1 MFVRIE
7 TRDGLVGW
15 GEAACLGGPTWS
27 EESAESIVATLERYV
42 APWLVGRDATQ
53 IEALRLEMARRV
65 QGNPFARAA
74 VEMALWDLNGRALG
88 VPVHRLLGGR
98 VRDRVPLSWSLAV
111 DEPRRRGARRRAT
124 KVARGHRIF
133 KIKTA
138 AHPVAEDVARV
149 RAIREAVGPDVRLRV
164 DANQGWDRPT
174 ALRAIRAIE
183 PYDLDFVEQPV
194 PRWDLD
200 GLAEIARSVTVPIMA
215 DESCCSPQ
223 DALAIARR
231 GGVSI
236 LALKLTKSAGLL
248 GTMAI
253 ARIAEAAG
261 LGCYVGCMIETS
273 LGTAA
278 YLQVALAASPVT
290 WGCELFGPLLLR
302 GDVVRRAGPL
312 RRRLHS
318 RPGRS
323 RARRR
328 GRRDRAQGVDAALT
342 ARYSPS
348 RGGARIGARRV
359 RARRSGGWRRPRSR
373 PGPPGSRGPRRS
385 RAARRGPSAPRPTRA
400 ATRRAAR

>member
-1 MFVRIE
+1 
-7 TRDGLVGW
+7 
-15 GEAACLGGPTWS
+15 
-27 EESAESIVATLERYV
+27 
-42 APWLVGRDATQ
+42 
-53 IEALRLEMARRV
+53 
-65 QGNPFARAA
+65 
-74 VEMALWDLNGRALG
+74 MALWDLNGRALG

-111 DEPRRRGARRRAT
+111 SSPDAELVEARE
-124 KVARGHRIF
+124 KVAKGHRIF

-174 ALRAIRAIE
+174 ALRAIRAME

-215 DESCCSPQ
+215 DESCGSPQ
-223 DALAIARR
+223 EALAIARR

-236 LALKLTKSAGLL
+236 LALKLTKSAGLAP
-248 GTMAI
+248 TMAI

-278 YLQVALAASPVT
+278 YLQAALAAPPVT
-290 WGCELFGPLLLR
+290 WGCELFGPLLLK
-302 GDVVRRAGPL
+302 GDVVREPVRYADGCILALEGPGL
-312 RRRLHS
+312 
-318 RPGRS
+318 
-323 RARRR
+323 
-328 GRRDRAQGVDAALT
+328 GVEVDEAALKE
-342 ARYSPS
+342 
-348 RGGARIGARRV
+348 
-359 RARRSGGWRRPRSR
+359 W
-373 PGPPGSRGPRRS
+373 
-385 RAARRGPSAPRPTRA
+385 
-400 ATRRAAR
+400 TRR

>member
-1 MFVRIE
+1 MKIADVRVIQADIPVERPHKMSFTTLEMMNFVFVRLE
-7 TRDGLVGW
+7 TGDGLVGW

-27 EESAESIVATLERYV
+27 EESSESVAATIERYI
-42 APWLVGRDATQ
+42 APWLVGREAGE
-53 IEALRLEMARRV
+53 IEPLARELARRV

-111 DEPRRRGARRRAT
+111 TSGEAEVAEARE

-138 AHPVAEDVARV
+138 AHPVGEDVAGV
-149 RAIREAVGPDVRLRV
+149 KAIREAVGPDVRLRV
-164 DANQGWDRPT
+164 DANQGWDRPA
-174 ALRAIRAIE
+174 ALRAIRAME

-200 GLAEIARSVTVPIMA
+200 GLAEIARSVSVPIMA
-215 DESCCSPQ
+215 DESCGSTQ

-231 GGVSI
+231 GGVAI
-236 LALKLTKSAGLL
+236 LALKLTKSAGLAN
-248 GTMAI
+248 TMAI

-278 YLQVALAASPVT
+278 YLHAALAAAPVT

-302 GDVVRRAGPL
+302 GDVVREPVRYADGCIL
-312 RRRLHS
+312 ALDA
-318 RPGRS
+318 PGL
-323 RARRR
+323 
-328 GRRDRAQGVDAALT
+328 GVEVDELALK
-342 ARYSPS
+342 AWIRH
-348 RGGARIGARRV
+348 
-359 RARRSGGWRRPRSR
+359 
-373 PGPPGSRGPRRS
+373 
-385 RAARRGPSAPRPTRA
+385 
-400 ATRRAAR
+400 

>member
-1 MFVRIE
+1 VSDPASPLEIGDVRLVLADIPVRRPHHMSFTTLTAVNFVFVRIE

-27 EESAESIVATLERYV
+27 EESAESIAATLERYV
-42 APWLVGRDATQ
+42 VPWLVGRDATR
-53 IEALRLEMARRV
+53 IESLRLEMARRV

-111 DEPRRRGARRRAT
+111 GDADAELAEARDL
-124 KVARGHRIF
+124 VERGHRIF

-138 AHPVAEDVARV
+138 ALPVAEDVARV
-149 RAIREAVGPDVRLRV
+149 RAIREAVGSAVRLRV

-174 ALRAIRAIE
+174 ALRAIRAME
-183 PYDLDFVEQPV
+183 PFDLDFVEQPV

-200 GLAEIARSVTVPIMA
+200 GLAEIARSVSVPIMA
-215 DESCCSPQ
+215 DESCGSPQ

-236 LALKLTKSAGLL
+236 LALKLTKSAGLAP
-248 GTMAI
+248 TMAI

-261 LGCYVGCMIETS
+261 LGCYVGCMIESS

-278 YLQVALAASPVT
+278 YLQAALAAPPVT
-290 WGCELFGPLLLR
+290 WGCELFGPLLLT
-302 GDVVRRAGPL
+302 GDVVREPVRYADGCILALDGPGL
-312 RRRLHS
+312 
-318 RPGRS
+318 
-323 RARRR
+323 
-328 GRRDRAQGVDAALT
+328 GVEVDETALKE
-342 ARYSPS
+342 
-348 RGGARIGARRV
+348 
-359 RARRSGGWRRPRSR
+359 W
-373 PGPPGSRGPRRS
+373 
-385 RAARRGPSAPRPTRA
+385 
-400 ATRRAAR
+400 TRR

>member
-1 MFVRIE
+1 VSGPARPLAIGDVRLVVADIPVRRPHHMSFTTLTAVNFVFVRIE
-7 TRDGLVGW
+7 TRDGVVGW

-27 EESAESIVATLERYV
+27 EESAESIAVTLERYV
-42 APWLVGRDATQ
+42 APWLVGRDAAQ
-53 IEALRLEMARRV
+53 LEALRLEMARRV

-111 DEPRRRGARRRAT
+111 GDAAAELAEAREL
-124 KVARGHRIF
+124 VGRGHRIF

-138 AHPVAEDVARV
+138 AQPVAEDVARV
-149 RAIREAVGPDVRLRV
+149 RAIREAVGPGVKLRV

-174 ALRAIRAIE
+174 ALRAIRALE

-200 GLAEIARSVTVPIMA
+200 GLAEIARSVSAPIMA
-215 DESCCSPQ
+215 DESCGSPQ
-223 DALAIARR
+223 EALAIAWR

-236 LALKLTKSAGLL
+236 LALKLTKSAGLAP
-248 GTMAI
+248 TMAI

-278 YLQVALAASPVT
+278 YLHAALAAAPVT
-290 WGCELFGPLLLR
+290 WGCELFGPLLLA
-302 GDVVRRAGPL
+302 GDVVREPVRYADGCILALDGPGL
-312 RRRLHS
+312 
-318 RPGRS
+318 
-323 RARRR
+323 
-328 GRRDRAQGVDAALT
+328 GVEVDEPALKE
-342 ARYSPS
+342 
-348 RGGARIGARRV
+348 
-359 RARRSGGWRRPRSR
+359 W
-373 PGPPGSRGPRRS
+373 
-385 RAARRGPSAPRPTRA
+385 
-400 ATRRAAR
+400 TRR

>member
-1 MFVRIE
+1 MTIAEVRVILADIPVRRPHEMSFTTLEAVNYVFVRVE

-27 EESAESIVATLERYV
+27 EESAESVAVTIERYI
-42 APWLVGRDATQ
+42 APWLVGSDATR
-53 IEALRLEMARRV
+53 IEALNREMARRV

-111 DEPRRRGARRRAT
+111 SDPDAELAEAKA
-124 KVARGHRIF
+124 KVAQGHRIF

-138 AHPVAEDVARV
+138 AHPVAHDVERV
-149 RAIREAVGPDVRLRV
+149 RRLREALGPEVSLRV

-174 ALRAIRAIE
+174 ALRAIRALE
-183 PYDLDFVEQPV
+183 PYALDFVEQPV
-194 PRWDLD
+194 PRWDL
-200 GLAEIARSVTVPIMA
+200 GGMAEIARSVTVPIMA
-215 DESCCSPQ
+215 DESCGSPH
-223 DALAIARR
+223 DALAIARL

-236 LALKLTKSAGLL
+236 LALKLTKSAGIL
-248 GTMAI
+248 GAMAV

-278 YLQVALAASPVT
+278 YLQVALAAAPVT

-302 GDVVRRAGPL
+302 GDVVRRPVEYAEGAILALDGPGL
-312 RRRLHS
+312 GVEVDEIALKECTRRR
-318 RPGRS
+318 
-323 RARRR
+323 
-328 GRRDRAQGVDAALT
+328 
-342 ARYSPS
+342 
-348 RGGARIGARRV
+348 
-359 RARRSGGWRRPRSR
+359 
-373 PGPPGSRGPRRS
+373 
-385 RAARRGPSAPRPTRA
+385 
-400 ATRRAAR
+400 